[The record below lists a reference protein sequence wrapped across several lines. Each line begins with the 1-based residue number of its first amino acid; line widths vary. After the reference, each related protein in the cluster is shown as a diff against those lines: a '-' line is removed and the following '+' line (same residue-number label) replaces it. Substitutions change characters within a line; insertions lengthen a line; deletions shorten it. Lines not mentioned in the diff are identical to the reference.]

1 VTRQPPERV
10 VEAALDERV
19 ERLFARVTTGTVPAI
34 VAQRDRFGEGDV
46 KAHGARDTGRDLG
59 HFEGV
64 GETSAH
70 VVLGKDEDL
79 RLSREASK
87 RRTVQYAVAVA
98 FEARSKL
105 VGLLLAR
112 SNARRVRPRGAGSE
126 QFFELASRRASVPS
140 TGVSVTTAGSMCAL
154 ESSWAM
160 TTSSD
165 ALRNR
170 HGRRPAQT
178 ALGHWIIAH
187 VPILPQRRNMGCRA
201 TVAEEK

>member
-1 VTRQPPERV
+1 
-10 VEAALDERV
+10 
-19 ERLFARVTTGTVPAI
+19 
-34 VAQRDRFGEGDV
+34 
-46 KAHGARDTGRDLG
+46 
-59 HFEGV
+59 
-64 GETSAH
+64 

-79 RLSREASK
+79 RLSRETSK

-126 QFFELASRRASVPS
+126 QFFELAFASGEGPFNGCFRHDGWFDVCARVLVGDDDVVRRPF
-140 TGVSVTTAGSMCAL
+140 VT
-154 ESSWAM
+154 
-160 TTSSD
+160 
-165 ALRNR
+165 R